1 MARAF
6 TAQDLM
12 SRSLVTLKPDMDMEQ
27 AIHILLKN
35 KVSGATVVND
45 EGEIQGVLSEKDCLR
60 IFTSGAYNS
69 LPKSYVRDYM
79 TKEVTTIA
87 PEADLFRVADLFLK
101 NSFRR
106 LPVVED
112 GILVGQV
119 SRRDVL
125 ERSRELWQAAAPPKE
140 WTDSKYIPDALRARL
155 ESRKY

>member
-1 MARAF
+1 MSKAF
-6 TAQDLM
+6 TAKDLM
-12 SRSLVTLKPDMDMEQ
+12 SRSLVTLKPEMDLEQ
-27 AIHILLKN
+27 AIHVLLKN

-45 EGEIQGVLSEKDCLR
+45 DGEVQGVLSEKDCLR

-79 TKEVTTIA
+79 TRDVTTVA
-87 PEADLFRVADLFLK
+87 PDADLFRVAELFLK

-106 LPVVED
+106 LPVIED

-125 ERSRELWQAAAPPKE
+125 ERSRELWQAAPPVKE
-140 WTDSKYIPDALRARL
+140 WTDAKYIPDEIRARL
-155 ESRKY
+155 ESRRY